1 MKKTIQLCMISLL
14 TFFLAFI
21 IAAPSTSAQDANQAN
36 DQAGDQTSV
45 QAGDQTSVQAGD
57 QTGDQTGVKTSD
69 QAYDKTSDQTGE
81 RFYMTKFCITC
92 HGQKG
97 VAVAP
102 NYPNL
107 AKQNEQ
113 YLANQ
118 VKDIINKK
126 RANKLTLLM
135 TENPVIISINEE
147 EIAAVAAHLT
157 NIKVTP

>member
-1 MKKTIQLCMISLL
+1 MKMTIQLCGLSLL
-14 TFFLAFI
+14 VFMLSLMM
-21 IAAPSTSAQDANQAN
+21 AAPSTLAQDSKQN
-36 DQAGDQTSV
+36 
-45 QAGDQTSVQAGD
+45 
-57 QTGDQTGVKTSD
+57 
-69 QAYDKTSDQTGE
+69 GE

-97 VAVAP
+97 ISAAP

-107 AKQNEQ
+107 AKQNER

-118 VKDIINKK
+118 VKDIIKKK

-135 TENPVIISINEE
+135 TENPVINNISDE

-157 NIKVTP
+157 NIKLTP